1 MLAPVSKCPGIMAS
15 DIFLTNSTIVLI
27 SYVQIA
33 MEMSFSNKAMQPM
46 SGFGIQLNKN
56 SFGLIPAQQL
66 NVPQIPPNQVS
77 SIPSKMLKVKDQNM

>member
-1 MLAPVSKCPGIMAS
+1 MA
-15 DIFLTNSTIVLI
+15 IGERYYLTNSTIVLI

-77 SIPSKMLKVKDQNM
+77 SILSKMIRS